1 MWRYFFY
8 FWDKMR
14 RQQPLY
20 FDGIKSVP
28 LDQLPEEAWRV
39 IAGAG
44 EGTLDTNVISGDIL
58 AHYAA
63 VAFLY
68 RCVQVRASALA
79 GLPWAVLRGED
90 VVWESNAEDA
100 PAQLTFLA
108 ELPELLLRSEM
119 ALCLFG
125 RAFWHQERN
134 RVRVLGL
141 RWLTPYYVTPIW
153 DEATGLI
160 RFDRTVNGV
169 IVPLAVDDVVYLRLP
184 GQHETL
190 PDIPPSRAALAA
202 AGVLKNVD
210 AFAENFFLRGAIKGT
225 LLTVDGNPAPQEKEK
240 LKTWWNRFLSG
251 VKNAWQTE
259 VISSKVTP
267 VTVGEGIQELSSTT
281 LTAEKR
287 EDIATALGVPHSLV
301 LSNAANYATSEADR
315 LNFYD
320 MTVIPQSK
328 QVARQ
333 INRQLLE
340 PLGYRLQFRP
350 EEMSIYQADEQAR
363 SQSYSQYVTAG
374 MRPSI
379 AGEMLGLSLPDGVE
393 YAALDEKFDEPE
405 PMPDAEIRG
414 DTRIENSEESA
425 FTRDNPRPDP
435 EARQE
440 EAKRLR
446 RWLKKRPGV
455 DVAQFKSVVLTDAEK
470 ALIAASL
477 DDDLPGPGG
486 AGQPTPFCF
495 PANYP

>member
-1 MWRYFFY
+1 L
-8 FWDKMR
+8 R

-20 FDGIKSVP
+20 FDGLKSVP

-44 EGTLDTNVISGDIL
+44 EGTLDTNVISADIL
-58 AHYAA
+58 QHYAA

-79 GLPWAVLRGED
+79 GLPWAILRGD
-90 VVWESNAEDA
+90 SVIWESGEEAA
-100 PAQLTFLA
+100 PAPLAFLA
-108 ELPELLLRSEM
+108 DLPELLMRSEM

-125 RAFWHQERN
+125 RSFWYQERN
-134 RVRVLGL
+134 RVKLLGL

-153 DEATGLI
+153 DEVSGLI

-169 IVPLAVDDVVYLRLP
+169 IRPLAVDDVVYLRLP

-210 AFAENFFLRGAIKGT
+210 TFASTFFLRGAIKGT

-240 LKTWWNRFLSG
+240 LKAWWNRFISG
-251 VKNAWQTE
+251 VKNAWQAE

-267 VTVGEGIQELSSTT
+267 ITVGEGVQELSSTT

-301 LSNAANYATSEADR
+301 LSNAATYATASADR
-315 LNFYD
+315 LNLYD
-320 MTVIPQSK
+320 MTVIPQAS

-350 EEMSIYQADEQAR
+350 EEMSLYQADEQAR

-379 AGEMLGLSLPDGVE
+379 AGEMLGLALPDGVE
-393 YAALDEKFDEPE
+393 YSALDENYDEPE
-405 PMPDAEIRG
+405 AAPVQSPEVQSPESDASIG
-414 DTRIENSEESA
+414 PEE
-425 FTRDNPRPDP
+425 
-435 EARQE
+435 RQE

-455 DVAQFKSVVLTDAEK
+455 DVAQFKSVLLTDAEK
-470 ALIAASL
+470 TLIAASL
-477 DDDLPGPGG
+477 DDDSPGLAG
-486 AGQPTPFCF
+486 AGQPAPFCF

>member
-1 MWRYFFY
+1 
-8 FWDKMR
+8 MR
-14 RQQPLY
+14 RQQPYY
-20 FDGIKSVP
+20 FDGTKSVP
-28 LDQLPEEAWRV
+28 LDQLPDEAWRIV
-39 IAGAG
+39 AGAG

-90 VVWESNAEDA
+90 VVWESSDDEA
-100 PAQLTFLA
+100 PPALAFLA

-125 RAFWHQERN
+125 RGFWYKERN

-153 DEATGLI
+153 HEVDGLI

-169 IVPLAVDDVVYLRLP
+169 MVPLAIDDVVYLRLP

-210 AFAENFFLRGAIKGT
+210 QFAEHFFGRGAIKGT

-240 LKTWWNRFLSG
+240 LKAWWQRFFAG
-251 VKNAWQTE
+251 VKSAWNTE
-259 VISSKVTP
+259 VISAKVTP

-287 EDIATALGVPHSLV
+287 EDIATAIGVPHSLV
-301 LSNAANYATSEADR
+301 LSNAATYATASADR
-315 LNFYD
+315 LNLYD
-320 MTVIPQSK
+320 MTVIPQAK
-328 QVARQ
+328 QLARQ

-350 EEMSIYQADEQAR
+350 EEMSLYQADEQAR
-363 SQSYSQYVTAG
+363 SQSYSHYISAG

-379 AGEMLGLSLPDGVE
+379 AGEMLGLALPDGVE
-393 YAALDEKFDEPE
+393 YSALDEKFDEPKPE
-405 PMPDAEIRG
+405 ANRIDEIDRMDGTRG
-414 DTRIENSEESA
+414 E
-425 FTRDNPRPDP
+425 P

-446 RWLKKRPGV
+446 RWLKKRPGA
-455 DVAQFKSVVLTDAEK
+455 DVAQFKSAVLNDAEK
-470 ALIAASL
+470 TLIAASL
-477 DDDLPGPGG
+477 DDDPPGLAG
-486 AGQPTPFCF
+486 AGQPAPFCF

>member
-1 MWRYFFY
+1 
-8 FWDKMR
+8 MR
-14 RQQPLY
+14 RQQPYY
-20 FDGIKSVP
+20 FDGTKSVP
-28 LDQLPEEAWRV
+28 LDQLPDEAWRI

-68 RCVQVRASALA
+68 RCVQVRAGALA
-79 GLPWAVLRGED
+79 GLPWAVLRGKD
-90 VVWESNAEDA
+90 VAWQSGDNEA
-100 PAQLTFLA
+100 PPALAFLA
-108 ELPELLLRSEM
+108 ELPELLFRSEM

-125 RAFWHQERN
+125 RSFWYKERN

-153 DEATGLI
+153 HEVDGLI

-169 IVPLAVDDVVYLRLP
+169 MVPLAVEDVVYLRLP

-190 PDIPPSRAALAA
+190 PDVPPSRAALAA

-210 AFAENFFLRGAIKGT
+210 QFAEHFFGRGAIKGT
-225 LLTVDGNPAPQEKEK
+225 LLTVDGNPAPQEKER
-240 LKTWWNRFLSG
+240 LKAWWQRFFSG
-251 VKNAWQTE
+251 VKSAWQTE

-287 EDIATALGVPHSLV
+287 EDIATAIGVPHSLV
-301 LSNAANYATSEADR
+301 LSNAATYATAQADR
-315 LNFYD
+315 LNLYD
-320 MTVIPQSK
+320 MTVIPQSN

-350 EEMSIYQADEQAR
+350 EEMSLYQADEQAR
-363 SQSYSQYVTAG
+363 SQSYSHYISAG

-379 AGEMLGLSLPDGVE
+379 AGEILGLSLPDGVE
-393 YAALDEKFDEPE
+393 YGALDEKFDEPADHGMNGINAIDNPPE
-405 PMPDAEIRG
+405 TAVDPDAR
-414 DTRIENSEESA
+414 T
-425 FTRDNPRPDP
+425 
-435 EARQE
+435 E

-446 RWLKKRPGV
+446 RWLKKRPGA
-455 DVAQFKSVVLTDAEK
+455 DVAQFKSALLTDAEK
-470 ALIAASL
+470 TLIAASL
-477 DDDLPGPGG
+477 DDDSPGLGG
-486 AGQPTPFCF
+486 AGPTAPFCF